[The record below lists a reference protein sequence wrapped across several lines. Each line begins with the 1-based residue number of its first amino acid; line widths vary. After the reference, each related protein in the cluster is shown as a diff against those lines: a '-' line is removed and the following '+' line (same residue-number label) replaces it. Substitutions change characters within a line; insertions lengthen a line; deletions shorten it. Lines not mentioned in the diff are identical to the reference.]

1 MSTISDKNKLL
12 LTTSV
17 FMGVFLVEKD
27 TCSKCVC
34 VIYTMFII
42 EGFYIYKKEWHKYK
56 NHSFCKLVCL
66 TCGFEVDSQSQCL
79 CL

>member
-27 TCSKCVC
+27 TCSKCVG

-42 EGFYIYKKEWHKYK
+42 EGFYI
-56 NHSFCKLVCL
+56 
-66 TCGFEVDSQSQCL
+66 
-79 CL
+79 

>member
-17 FMGVFLVEKD
+17 FMGVFLVEK
-27 TCSKCVC
+27 CVG

-42 EGFYIYKKEWHKYK
+42 EGFYI
-56 NHSFCKLVCL
+56 
-66 TCGFEVDSQSQCL
+66 
-79 CL
+79 